1 MDGERDRGGRKSERM
16 AGMIGMGSG
25 QQDQDVSTRRIFVTT
40 FALFIV
46 AWSLRALYVNHLQAS
61 PLANAPMLDELYHV
75 EWARALASGDWLGSH
90 VFFRAP
96 LYPYILG
103 VLLRAFGGSLTIVR
117 HIQAV
122 YGSLVPVLTY
132 LVGRRV
138 ASERVGLAAG
148 LVACCYP
155 FLIYFDNELL
165 IVSLIVLL
173 DVLLLLAI
181 LRADRVPTWGRWLT
195 AGVVMGFSAIA
206 RPNVLVFIPLLFV
219 WIWLAAKREGRRESE
234 CRGRP
239 GETGDAHGRLSLVRG
254 RTPLL
259 TAVVRLV
266 LLLAGVALVVSP
278 VTLRNAALDGD
289 FVLIASQGGVNF
301 YIGNNE
307 SADGISAVVPG
318 LGEAWQ
324 YTDCERIAER
334 ESGARLRPSE
344 VSGYWYGLGRRF
356 LRDHPGAAARLYLK
370 KFVLFWDS
378 FELANNKDIYFF
390 GRMSPIFRSLSWL
403 HFGVIAP
410 LAFLGV
416 LVARRRKEALLLALF
431 LVSYM
436 GSVLLFF
443 INARYRLPVI
453 PVIIVFSS
461 VGALWLWD
469 RGRSRQWRS
478 LAIGL
483 LAVAAVA
490 VFINIDFYGSHV
502 GDRAQTHNTLGLA
515 HASAGEHARAV
526 AEFHRAVELS
536 PGYAKAYNNMG
547 ISLERLGSIDDAFV
561 AYTRATELDPQ
572 LASAR
577 NNIGTLFWRRG
588 DLEEASRWFREALER
603 DPWMR
608 EAGYNLGSILSELG
622 KLKEA
627 EEQLRL
633 VIQANPDF
641 KEAWHDLAVV
651 LEESGRAGPAIA
663 AYHRAI
669 LIDPEYAE
677 ARNNLG
683 ILLARTGQFGEAL
696 LELEIALRLAPGD
709 RNIIANMEQVRE
721 LERLR
726 AGGR

>member
-1 MDGERDRGGRKSERM
+1 MR
-16 AGMIGMGSG
+16 
-25 QQDQDVSTRRIFVTT
+25 
-40 FALFIV
+40 
-46 AWSLRALYVNHLQAS
+46 
-61 PLANAPMLDELYHV
+61 DELYHV

-90 VFFRAP
+90 AFFSAP

-103 VLLRAFGGSLTIVR
+103 ILLRVSDGSLTIVR

-138 ASERVGLAAG
+138 AGERAGLVAG

-173 DVLLLLAI
+173 DVLMLLAV

-219 WIWLAAKREGRRESE
+219 WIWLAARGAGKRDLES
-234 CRGRP
+234 RGRP
-239 GETGDAHGRLSLVRG
+239 GETGDTHGRLSLVG
-254 RTPLL
+254 GATPLL
-259 TAVVRLV
+259 TAAARFALFLV
-266 LLLAGVALVVSP
+266 GVALIVSP
-278 VTLRNAALDGD
+278 VTLRNAALDDD

-307 SADGISAVVPG
+307 QADGISAVVPG
-318 LGEAWQ
+318 LGEAWR
-324 YTDCERIAER
+324 YTDCERVAER
-334 ESGARLRPSE
+334 ESGARLKPSD

-356 LRDHPGAAARLYLK
+356 LRDHPGAAAQLYLK

-403 HFGVIAP
+403 HFGIIAP
-410 LAFLGV
+410 LAFVGIW
-416 LVARRRKEALLLALF
+416 VARRRKEASLLAFF

-436 GSVLLFF
+436 ACVLLFF

-453 PVIIVFSS
+453 PVIIIFSS
-461 VGALWLWD
+461 TGALWLWD
-469 RGRSRQWRS
+469 RARSRQWRP
-478 LAIGL
+478 LAVGL

-490 VFINIDFYGSHV
+490 VFVNVDFYGTHV

-515 HASAGEHARAV
+515 QASAGKYDDAV
-526 AEFHRAVELS
+526 AEYLRAVELS

-547 ISLERLGSIDDAFV
+547 ISLERLGNVDEAFA
-561 AYTRATELDPQ
+561 AYTRAAELDPG
-572 LASAR
+572 LASVR

-588 DLEEASRWFREALER
+588 DLPEASKWFREALKR

-608 EAGYNLGSILSELG
+608 EARYNLGAILTALG
-622 KLKEA
+622 EWKEA

-633 VIQANPDF
+633 AVEANPDF
-641 KEAWHDLAVV
+641 KEAWNDLAVV

-669 LIDPEYAE
+669 LIDPGYAE

-683 ILLARTGQFGEAL
+683 ILLARTGQYGEAL
-696 LELEIALRLAPGD
+696 LELGIALRLAPGD
-709 RNIIANMEQVRE
+709 RNIIANIEQVRE
-721 LERLR
+721 LERR
-726 AGGR
+726 QHEDW